1 MLITKEWLDAHRTDR
16 GAWTLA
22 QMQALGVHWPMPAGW
37 RDALYGIEID
47 DETAKRFEAGKSV
60 LSKSAIKQRAKHEV
74 AMLQAMGREVPQQL
88 MAVAHPPQ
96 PQPGPKAIRR
106 AERKNARKAAK
117 VAALAAKLVKP
128 KPLGKSL
135 PAVVHRPPPVGPR
148 VPRCPDPNSDEFLS
162 SYAWRQV
169 RMQALKKYGPVCM
182 CCGASPATGAV
193 VNVDHIKPRRLF
205 PQLALDIDNLQILCG
220 DCNHGKGN
228 WDQTDWRPEEYEP
241 EAVAHLRLIA
251 KNG

>member
-1 MLITKEWLDAHRTDR
+1 MTLTEYLSKKYGVGVPTTMLKSEARIFDIPYPLERGWLARYGDHVLTAD
-16 GAWTLA
+16 
-22 QMQALGVHWPMPAGW
+22 MQARLIQSLQARGCPSAGQGLIALGADP
-37 RDALYGIEID
+37 
-47 DETAKRFEAGKSV
+47 TAKNIVAKT
-60 LSKSAIKQRAKHEV
+60 RAERR
-74 AMLQAMGREVPQQL
+74 A
-88 MAVAHPPQ
+88 
-96 PQPGPKAIRR
+96 AIRR
-106 AERKNARKAAK
+106 ASKGQK

-128 KPLGKSL
+128 RPLGKSL
-135 PAVVHRPPPVGPR
+135 PAVIHRPPVVGPR
-148 VPRCPDPNSDEFLS
+148 IPRCPDPNSDEFLS

-182 CCGASPATGAV
+182 CCGATPSTGAV
-193 VNVDHIKPRRLF
+193 MNVDHIKPRRLF

-241 EAVAHLRLIA
+241 EAVAHLRLIV